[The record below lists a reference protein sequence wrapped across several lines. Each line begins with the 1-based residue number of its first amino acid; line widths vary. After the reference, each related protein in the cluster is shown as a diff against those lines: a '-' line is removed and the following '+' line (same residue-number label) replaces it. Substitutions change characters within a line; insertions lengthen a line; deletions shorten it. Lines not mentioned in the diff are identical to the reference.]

1 MASPN
6 EYLMRVVIGTPTE
19 RYYLIADTRSD
30 LTWIQFLPCS
40 NFFKQKAPIFD
51 RKSSSTYRSL
61 NCSSTLCQNLGKTST
76 GATFST
82 DRGTGAKIN
91 GLGFGCGS
99 SNGGFGAD
107 GKAGLI
113 GLGGGPLSLIS
124 QLGSSISNKFSY
136 CLASRLDRNAT
147 GVTAIIKFEQTPT
160 FYFLNLSDI
169 SVGKKRLGIPPG
181 TFDPNPFSSEYGDGS
196 ATSRK
201 LLTETFTFETPRS
214 TLTSLSASISANPTS
229 SLTTTRSTDPIKT
242 SSSATF
248 STYLDI
254 GAKIKGLRFGCGA
267 SNISGCG
274 SSNISGFR
282 RNGEA
287 GPDGLGGDISV
298 EKKRLGIRPG
308 RFDLTK
314 IADGGFLI
322 DSGTTLTL
330 LPTRV
335 SRLGHAP
342 LSFREREI

>member
-61 NCSSTLCQNLGKTST
+61 NCSSTLCQNLGSTLTSPIASISANPSSSPTTTTSTDPRKTST
-76 GATFST
+76 DATFST

-147 GVTAIIKFEQTPT
+147 GV
-160 FYFLNLSDI
+160 
-169 SVGKKRLGIPPG
+169 
-181 TFDPNPFSSEYGDGS
+181 
-196 ATSRK
+196 
-201 LLTETFTFETPRS
+201 
-214 TLTSLSASISANPTS
+214 
-229 SLTTTRSTDPIKT
+229 
-242 SSSATF
+242 
-248 STYLDI
+248 
-254 GAKIKGLRFGCGA
+254 
-267 SNISGCG
+267 
-274 SSNISGFR
+274 
-282 RNGEA
+282 
-287 GPDGLGGDISV
+287 
-298 EKKRLGIRPG
+298 
-308 RFDLTK
+308 
-314 IADGGFLI
+314 
-322 DSGTTLTL
+322 
-330 LPTRV
+330 
-335 SRLGHAP
+335 
-342 LSFREREI
+342 